1 MKNKCQ
7 TQEQLLERFR
17 PELERLDKMALNF
30 VAVNNIRYFYRRLE
44 EIEPEM
50 TLEYFM
56 EVEALTTAL
65 VISYGRLFS
74 RTTGTTKLKRAAVP
88 VDLRAIHDELIEYRH
103 SRYAH
108 HGNHDSISSGIDLE
122 FDGER
127 IVVNPQLH
135 IDYRVGASA
144 HWKPL
149 LVWLSR
155 HMLESFEQQLAQL
168 TSKSGLEWSLNYD
181 EPPEWVR

>member
-1 MKNKCQ
+1 MKDNRE
-7 TQEQLLERFR
+7 TIEQLVERFR
-17 PELERLDKMALNF
+17 PEIERLDKMALNI

-50 TLEYFM
+50 TMEFFM

-65 VISYGRLFS
+65 VISYGRLFG
-74 RTTGTTKLKRAAVP
+74 RTTGTTKLKRTAVP
-88 VDLRAIHDELIEYRH
+88 EDLRAIHDELIEYRN

-108 HGNHDSISSGIDLE
+108 HGDHDSISSGIDLE
-122 FDGER
+122 FEGER

-135 IDYRVGASA
+135 IGYRVGASA

-155 HMLESFEQQLAQL
+155 HMLESFEQQLAHL
-168 TSKSGLEWSLNYD
+168 TSKSGIEWSMNYG
-181 EPPEWVR
+181 EPPEWVK